1 MPFFT
6 EGLPVVTF
14 PAPKDDEGI
23 VAVGG
28 ELSPEI
34 LVSAYGQGVFPW
46 FGDDSP
52 ILWWNPHPRF
62 VLFPEKLHS
71 SHRLERRIR
80 SGEYRVTMD
89 RAFDQVIRSCSEV
102 PRPGQEGTWIT
113 EEMITAYQR
122 LHSLGYAH
130 SFESWFE
137 GQLVGGLYG
146 VSVGALFCGESMFAL
161 RRDASKVAFVTAVRF
176 LVRQNYRLIDC
187 QVYTEHL
194 ASFGAEEI
202 SREHFLS
209 LLSRYRDM
217 ETETIP

>member
-1 MPFFT
+1 
-6 EGLPVVTF
+6 
-14 PAPKDDEGI
+14 
-23 VAVGG
+23 
-28 ELSPEI
+28 
-34 LVSAYGQGVFPW
+34 
-46 FGDDSP
+46 
-52 ILWWNPHPRF
+52 
-62 VLFPEKLHS
+62 
-71 SHRLERRIR
+71 
-80 SGEYRVTMD
+80 MD